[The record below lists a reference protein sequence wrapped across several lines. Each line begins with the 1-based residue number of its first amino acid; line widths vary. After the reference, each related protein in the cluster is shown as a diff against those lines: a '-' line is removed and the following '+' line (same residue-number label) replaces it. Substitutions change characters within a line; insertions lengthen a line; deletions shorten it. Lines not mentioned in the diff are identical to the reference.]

1 MRSRALVLLASVI
14 LTGVIVFLGGFVRSA
29 IIGGGSPRS
38 TDPTAGSSASTGS
51 IASSD
56 GPAAKV
62 PKFDLPDLQTDSIR
76 YNLAGF
82 AGKPLVINVFDY
94 TCVPCIRELPMIS
107 ATAKSNPDVAFL
119 GVHLLL
125 QRNDAQDFVRNLKLS
140 FPVAYDGEG
149 TFATSVLALPTTIF
163 LDRSGR
169 EVARVTGPISKDD
182 LADRLQRL
190 R

>member
-1 MRSRALVLLASVI
+1 VKDSRRRLLA
-14 LTGVIVFLGGFVRSA
+14 TGL
-29 IIGGGSPRS
+29 
-38 TDPTAGSSASTGS
+38 
-51 IASSD
+51 IASLIISAGLAYGLIYLLSSLGD
-56 GPAAKV
+56 AGLERQLDADSRPPASLGSV
-62 PKFDLPDLQTDSIR
+62 PTFDLPDLQTDSIR
-76 YNLAGF
+76 YNLGAF

-107 ATAKSNPDVAFL
+107 ATARSNPEVAFL
-119 GVHLLL
+119 GVHLML
-125 QRNDAQDFVRNLKLS
+125 QRDDAQNFVRKLKLS
-140 FPVAYDGEG
+140 FPVAYDAEG

-163 LDRSGR
+163 FDRSGR